1 MPKFEDPGTPVSRYC
16 DALRRTPS
24 KVGFLVEGDSW
35 FSFPKWLRTNVL
47 QELRDINDGKAAFL
61 NFADTGDDARGM
73 MSGKQFDELLMLLE
87 ERRRD
92 STGELR
98 FDAIL
103 FSGGGNDI
111 VGPGLLSLLK
121 PYQDGMT
128 EHDCLHQVRF
138 DSRLRQ
144 IEAAYEELI
153 ILRDDY
159 LTGVPIFAH
168 TYDYLQP
175 TGKGVLTAGPWLLD
189 YLAADKY
196 GKKIKTELHAPLV
209 RLLVDGF
216 NGMLDRL
223 VANHANVIKVDARGT
238 LLPTEWQDEIHPS
251 AAGFRKIA
259 NKFQEKLRGVF
270 PRLPQ
275 PV

>member
-1 MPKFEDPGTPVSRYC
+1 MTKFEDSGTPVSRYC

-73 MSGKQFDELLMLLE
+73 MSGKQYDELLMLLE
-87 ERRRD
+87 ERRQD
-92 STGELR
+92 GTGELR
-98 FDAIL
+98 FDGIL

-111 VGPGLLSLLK
+111 VGPGLLPLLK
-121 PYQDGMT
+121 RYQDGMT
-128 EHDCLHQVRF
+128 EQDCLHQARF

-159 LTGVPIFAH
+159 LTDVPIFVH

-189 YLAADKY
+189 YLEAKKY
-196 GKKIKTELHAPLV
+196 EKRIRKELHAPLV

-216 NGMLDRL
+216 SGMLDRL

-270 PRLPQ
+270 PLLP
-275 PV
+275 